1 MIVSTTEYFA
11 RSGKSNLSKAGS
23 SPNSCARGKSS
34 LFGSIKSTYPAKKK
48 NPPRIQITVEVA
60 CSMTLARNGLLKA
73 IERIESIKTNV
84 ENQDRS

>member
-1 MIVSTTEYFA
+1 MQEEMIVSSTEYFA

-48 NPPRIQITVEVA
+48 PPQGFRIQ
-60 CSMTLARNGLLKA
+60 
-73 IERIESIKTNV
+73 
-84 ENQDRS
+84 